1 MAILIKNTKTKVI
14 DLVPDHYVGHPVL
27 GVDLVLVEQDSAPT
41 STKEQS
47 KVEEPVV
54 AESTK

>member
-27 GVDLVLVEQDSAPT
+27 GVDLVPVEQDSAPV

-47 KVEEPVV
+47 EVEEPVV

>member
-27 GVDLVLVEQDSAPT
+27 GVDLVPVEQDSAPV

-47 KVEEPVV
+47 KVEESVV